1 MTEYAAAA
9 PHMLSGGQKQRVA
22 VAGVLAM
29 QPDVMVMDEA
39 TAMLDPTGREDIF
52 ETTRRLNR
60 EKNITVVWITH
71 FMEEAARAD
80 RVVVLS
86 DGKIAMNGAPKEVFS
101 RVEELRQL
109 GLDVPPMALLSSM
122 LATERG

>member
-1 MTEYAAAA
+1 
-9 PHMLSGGQKQRVA
+9 
-22 VAGVLAM
+22 M

-39 TAMLDPTGREDIF
+39 TAMLDPIGRKDIF
-52 ETTRRLNR
+52 ETTRVLNR

-86 DGKIAMNGAPKEVFS
+86 DGKIAMNGTPAAVFA
-101 RVEELRQL
+101 RVKELRAL
-109 GLDVPPMALLSSM
+109 GLDVPPMALLGKM
-122 LATERG
+122 LSERGFKLPEGILTVEDMVKELKACLSK